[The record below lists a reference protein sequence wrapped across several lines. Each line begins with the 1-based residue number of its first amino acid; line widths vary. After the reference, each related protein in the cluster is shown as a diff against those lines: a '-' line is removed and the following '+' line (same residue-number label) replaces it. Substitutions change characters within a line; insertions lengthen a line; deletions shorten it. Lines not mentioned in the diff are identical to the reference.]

1 MAENN
6 GYILILR
13 NETGGGIAEEV
24 GGAGGVQASGGGA
37 GGETSGGLSPNAK
50 KALRGALS
58 VYRPLKSTANQ
69 LISYEVSQVEL
80 RTGSREQH
88 QRANFAYS
96 VGKTIY
102 NAAESVAIGAIFG
115 GLPGAL
121 TSLALSTLSSA
132 ISIAQNQETINTE
145 RRLEDIT
152 RNLSAQRVTVSG
164 SRYMNAS
171 EF

>member
-6 GYILILR
+6 GYVLILK

-24 GGAGGVQASGGGA
+24 GGVGGVQASGGGA

-69 LISYEVSQVEL
+69 LISQVEL

-115 GLPGAL
+115 GLPGAAI
-121 TSLALSTLSSA
+121 SLALSTLSSV

-145 RRLEDIT
+145 RRLEDIS